1 MDTTTTHHETARSG
15 FASGW
20 GPVLSGAAAAFLTF
34 ASFSALWLAIAAS
47 GAAWM
52 SGSLAWFELATA
64 LIAAAVGGLVT
75 GRLQDGGRD
84 RGAMRG
90 FAAWGLVLIAGL
102 VVGVPATTAIFA
114 GATNLTLQTITQG
127 GDISTQLSGLSGE
140 LWSTFIIFAG
150 GGLLAAVTGGAS
162 APTTSE
168 DREVV
173 AERDATR
180 TRAGRHEPATQGAY

>member
-1 MDTTTTHHETARSG
+1 MASTTTYHDA
-15 FASGW
+15 ASRGGMSTGW

-52 SGSLAWFELATA
+52 NGVIAWFELATA
-64 LIAAAVGGLVT
+64 LLAAVVGGTVT

-114 GATNLTLQTITQG
+114 GATNVTLQAVSQG
-127 GDISTQLSGLSGE
+127 ADVSQQLGTFGTE
-140 LWSTFIIFAG
+140 LWSAFIVFAG
-150 GGLLAAVTGGAS
+150 GGILAAIAGSAAAS
-162 APTTSE
+162 PE
-168 DREVV
+168 DEVV
-173 AERDATR
+173 VERESRARTTARHDAVTS
-180 TRAGRHEPATQGAY
+180 H